1 MKKFFAVFAA
11 VFAGLL
17 LCGCAASPEPILLT
31 EVFQLKKDQKIRTAY
46 NIWYTDPE
54 NVDCRNVQQG
64 SFIPLGT
71 EITPVSAD
79 NTTRKIAFKAQGKTF
94 TIHFKSGIRLSTMR
108 DYIADTFT
116 SKTPE
121 EIFKDIPENVRRRIE
136 RGEVVPGM
144 TRPQVLL
151 AYGPPPA
158 ARTPDTRNE
167 TWIYWVS
174 DTQTIRLVFRGDTV
188 RQILDFAD

>member
-17 LCGCAASPEPILLT
+17 LCGCAAAPEPILMQ

-46 NIWYTDPE
+46 NIWYTDPA

-79 NTTRKIAFKAQGKTF
+79 NTTRKITFKAQGKTF

-108 DYIADTFT
+108 DYIAYTFT
-116 SKTPE
+116 TQTPE

>member
-1 MKKFFAVFAA
+1 MKPTFLTVIFAA
-11 VFAGLL
+11 AAVILG
-17 LCGCAASPEPILLT
+17 GCASPEPVVFA
-31 EVFQLKKDQKIRTAY
+31 EVLQQKLDDKIYTAC
-46 NIWYTDPE
+46 NIWYTDPAGI
-54 NVDCRNVQQG
+54 DCRNVQQG

-79 NTTRKIAFKAQGKTF
+79 NTTRKITFKAQGKTF
-94 TIHFKSGIRLSTMR
+94 TINFKSGIRLCTMR
-108 DYIADTFT
+108 DYIAQTFT
-116 SKTPE
+116 AAAPE
-121 EIFKDIPENVRRRIE
+121 EIFKDIPANVRRRIE

-188 RQILDFAD
+188 RQILNLAD

>member
-1 MKKFFAVFAA
+1 
-11 VFAGLL
+11 
-17 LCGCAASPEPILLT
+17 
-31 EVFQLKKDQKIRTAY
+31 
-46 NIWYTDPE
+46 
-54 NVDCRNVQQG
+54 
-64 SFIPLGT
+64 
-71 EITPVSAD
+71 
-79 NTTRKIAFKAQGKTF
+79 
-94 TIHFKSGIRLSTMR
+94 MR
-108 DYIADTFT
+108 DYIAQTFT
-116 SKTPE
+116 AAAPE
-121 EIFKDIPENVRRRIE
+121 EIFKDIPANVRRRIE

-188 RQILDFAD
+188 RQILNLAD

>member
-1 MKKFFAVFAA
+1 MKKFFSFCAA
-11 VFAGLL
+11 GLAGLL
-17 LCGCAASPEPILLT
+17 LCGCAASPEPILMS

-46 NIWYTDPE
+46 NIWYTDPA

-79 NTTRKIAFKAQGKTF
+79 NTTRKITFKAKGKTF
-94 TIHFKSGIRLSTMR
+94 TINFKSGIRLCPMR
-108 DYIADTFT
+108 DYITDTFT
-116 SKTPE
+116 TKTTE

>member
-79 NTTRKIAFKAQGKTF
+79 NTTRKITFKAQGKPLPSISKAESASLPCAIILPILSPPKRRKKF
-94 TIHFKSGIRLSTMR
+94 LKISLKMSAAALNAEKS
-108 DYIADTFT
+108 F
-116 SKTPE
+116 
-121 EIFKDIPENVRRRIE
+121 
-136 RGEVVPGM
+136 
-144 TRPQVLL
+144 
-151 AYGPPPA
+151 PA
-158 ARTPDTRNE
+158 
-167 TWIYWVS
+167 
-174 DTQTIRLVFRGDTV
+174 
-188 RQILDFAD
+188 

>member
-46 NIWYTDPE
+46 NIWYTDPA

-79 NTTRKIAFKAQGKTF
+79 NTTRKITFKAQGKTF

-108 DYIADTFT
+108 DYIAYTFT
-116 SKTPE
+116 TQTPE

-144 TRPQVLL
+144 TRPQVLR

>member
-11 VFAGLL
+11 AAAAWL
-17 LCGCAASPEPILLT
+17 LCGCAATPEPILMS

-46 NIWYTDPE
+46 NIWYTDSA

-79 NTTRKIAFKAQGKTF
+79 NTTRKITFKAKGKTF
-94 TIHFKSGIRLSTMR
+94 TINFKSGIRLCPMR

-116 SKTPE
+116 TKTTE
-121 EIFKDIPENVRRRIE
+121 EIFKDVPENVRRRIE

-174 DTQTIRLVFRGDTV
+174 DTQTIRLVFRSDTV